1 HFLWTKTKWI
11 IAAWF
16 AVAFIGA
23 ASTRG
28 KLRLK
33 SNTRIR
39 IRSIWIIASWVLV
52 AGLGLSITEDLV
64 GKGTIYAWVWIF
76 LKLLA
81 LPMLLLLIRWWRPE
95 IYRGLEEAS
104 QPPAYVQ
111 KILQHKQGL
120 GSFLGAAFGAI
131 YLIVNGFRQ
140 WVLRVVSAFE
150 GGRYLIANLTRLEAV
165 RVSERMSQKIE
176 GDPISDEMRHRLYAD
191 DGGLVESVGHD
202 CLERMIHLVEQGRKG
217 TAAIVAE
224 QGGGKTH
231 LLKRL
236 GSRFEGK
243 MILFECPPGGAD
255 AFQRNFAE
263 SLGLNASDL
272 TTEAIS
278 GRLQERQI
286 SVIGVDNLHRL
297 SRPAFGGQR
306 DMDQVDGL
314 VSPVKADVF
323 WFYGVNWAA
332 WHYISRVRKRQL
344 FLDDVL
350 RIPLWTE
357 EQIRKLIELRSAHAD
372 IEPDFGELILPRQ
385 FESIDY
391 DTVEDRNRF
400 GFYRIL
406 WNASDGNPMVS
417 LQLWADSL
425 RIAPDG
431 RILVSLPQLP
441 ATSELEKVN
450 MTLLLVLRV
459 IAQSEMANQE
469 EIADSLRFPATE
481 VAGALNLAITHEWVE
496 QVNGRY
502 HLTGKWFRSITRVL
516 ARKNLLVRKA
526 LVGG

>member
-1 HFLWTKTKWI
+1 
-11 IAAWF
+11 
-16 AVAFIGA
+16 
-23 ASTRG
+23 
-28 KLRLK
+28 
-33 SNTRIR
+33 
-39 IRSIWIIASWVLV
+39 
-52 AGLGLSITEDLV
+52 
-64 GKGTIYAWVWIF
+64 
-76 LKLLA
+76 
-81 LPMLLLLIRWWRPE
+81 LLIRWWRPE

-120 GSFLGAAFGAI
+120 GSFLGAAFGAT

-176 GDPISDEMRHRLYAD
+176 GDPISDEMRHLLYAD

-202 CLERMIHLVEQGRKG
+202 SLERMIHLADQGRKG
-217 TAAIVAE
+217 GAVIVAV
-224 QGGGKTH
+224 
-231 LLKRL
+231 
-236 GSRFEGK
+236 EGK

-306 DMDQVDGL
+306 DMDQVVGL
-314 VSPVKADVF
+314 VSSIKTDVF

-332 WHYISRVRKRQL
+332 WHYISRVRTSQL

-350 RIPLWTE
+350 GIPLWTE
-357 EQIRKLIELRSAHAD
+357 EQIRKLIELRSAHAG